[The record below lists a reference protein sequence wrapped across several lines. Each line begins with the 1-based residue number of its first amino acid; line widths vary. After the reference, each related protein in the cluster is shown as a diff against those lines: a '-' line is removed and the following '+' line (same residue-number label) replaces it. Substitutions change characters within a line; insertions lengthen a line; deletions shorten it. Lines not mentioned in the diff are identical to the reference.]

1 LARRVRRKSRRATI
15 GKWSRNTVMGLV
27 YLGIGSAVLGV
38 AGAVAQN
45 FAGLATVTIANNTID
60 LGIIPSIAMAF
71 GSVLMFLKGLRK
83 IGVSL

>member
-1 LARRVRRKSRRATI
+1 MARRRKSRRATL

-27 YLGIGSAVLGV
+27 YLAVGSAVLGV

-45 FAGLATVTIANNTID
+45 FAGLATVQIANHTLD